1 MLFRSLFGAREGKIA
16 FANRRKEPLFLFA
29 AMQRHL
35 GYPPV
40 PKREIADHTLEMI
53 PQMQRRIERLESRM
67 KLMEEEQRQGID
79 ITKFYGK
86 GAAPPISHPTNDL
99 DFGE

>member
-1 MLFRSLFGAREGKIA
+1 MLFRSTGDSGEEYRERLADLELQAAKRGLGIWAHTDWDKL
-16 FANRRKEPLFLFA
+16 PL
-29 AMQRHL
+29 
-35 GYPPV
+35 
-40 PKREIADHTLEMI
+40 E
-53 PQMQRRIERLESRM
+53 RRIERLESRM

-86 GAAPPISHPTNDL
+86 RAAPPISHPTNDL